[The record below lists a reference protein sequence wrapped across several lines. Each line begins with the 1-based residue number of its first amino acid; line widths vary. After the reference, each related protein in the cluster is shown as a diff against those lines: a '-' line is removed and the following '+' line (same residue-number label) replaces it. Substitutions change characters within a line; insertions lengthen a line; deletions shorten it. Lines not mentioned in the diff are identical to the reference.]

1 MTTAEV
7 IQALGRVAYRFNN
20 EAELQEGIGIALARA
35 GIAHSREVV
44 LTKRDRIDFL
54 LSDGVGI
61 EVKIDGSISALTRQL
76 FRYAE
81 LPRITA
87 LVVVVGKNT
96 LGNLPPA
103 IKGKALQVVRITRAF
118 A

>member
-1 MTTAEV
+1 LSAAEV
-7 IQALGRVAYRFNN
+7 IEAIGQVAYRFNN
-20 EAELQEGIGIALARA
+20 ESELQDGIAIALARA
-35 GIAHSREVV
+35 GIEHSREVV
-44 LTKRDRIDFL
+44 LSKCDRIDFL
-54 LSDGVGI
+54 AGDVGI

-103 IKGKALQVVRITRAF
+103 IKDKALQVVRITRAF